1 MPSCSITGGMK
12 GLVLACRP
20 VSSWWE
26 AALCSCSRD
35 HSVSAELLERGLR
48 GVQECAA
55 ALNMDFEPACAG
67 GQAEPSGTEDAEP
80 AARSVLQSAA
90 VDVKEGEAVGQRQ
103 IQLCRL
109 GTGRRRQESAAASA
123 DSSEGQG
130 QFKPCL
136 KSSPAAA
143 T

>member
-20 VSSWWE
+20 VCSWWE

-35 HSVSAELLERGLR
+35 HNVSAELVERGLR

-67 GQAEPSGTEDAEP
+67 GQAEPPGAEEPEP

-90 VDVKEGEAVGQRQ
+90 VEVKGSRGCGSME
-103 IQLCRL
+103 
-109 GTGRRRQESAAASA
+109 
-123 DSSEGQG
+123 D
-130 QFKPCL
+130 
-136 KSSPAAA
+136 PAMPARHWMLQA
-143 T
+143 RACCGHC